1 MVWCKVTTMI
11 EKCQAS
17 KTWGAG
23 RSRLL
28 LCKQRED
35 AGIEDNECGGDFLD
49 EDDNHDDIDDNGA
62 DEGCSQLGEAQLC
75 V

>member
-1 MVWCKVTTMI
+1 MI
-11 EKCQAS
+11 ETSQAS

-28 LCKQRED
+28 LCKQGED
-35 AGIEDNECGGDFLD
+35 AGKEDNEGGGDFLD

-62 DEGCSQLGEAQLC
+62 DEGCC
-75 V
+75 